1 MINHSYPLDLD
12 LLLFYPSGFGIWRRR
27 AALGAALEALVVFLN
42 NRHRNAADGTDGTGL
57 GQEASAPAT

>member
-1 MINHSYPLDLD
+1 MIDHSYPLDLD
-12 LLLFYPSGFGIWRRR
+12 LLYYPSGFVYGAG

-57 GQEASAPAT
+57 GHEASAPAT